1 MRALALL
8 AGVLAS
14 SATLLLR
21 PPTPPWRMPGPRAG
35 GPLRTMTVSWR
46 PERLASAPMR
56 MLGVL
61 AAALVLAA
69 GLTGL
74 GALDPLPAIAGALIA
89 GGLTARALHERSCAA
104 ADRLADAVAEAIGL
118 LAADVSVGRGL
129 VDALQSVS
137 EDLTQQDE
145 EDPSRRRLG
154 LLVAQV
160 SDGARLGGHVPAAFR
175 EVADVPGCAAFRR
188 VAAAWELA
196 ETLGTPAA
204 AVLGRVSLAVRAHAE
219 HVRAV
224 RAELAGARASARLLA
239 TLPAVG
245 LLMGVGL
252 GAHPVHVLL
261 ETSYGQLALCAGVM
275 LELVGLGWTDR
286 IAHRAE
292 AA

>member
-1 MRALALL
+1 
-8 AGVLAS
+8 
-14 SATLLLR
+14 
-21 PPTPPWRMPGPRAG
+21 
-35 GPLRTMTVSWR
+35 MTVSWR
-46 PERLASAPMR
+46 PERLSSAPVR
-56 MLGVL
+56 MLGVVL
-61 AAALVLAA
+61 AALVLAA
-69 GLTGL
+69 GLPAL
-74 GALDPLPAIAGALIA
+74 GALDPLPAIAGALLA
-89 GGLTARALHERSCAA
+89 GGLTARTLRERSRAA

-129 VDALQSVS
+129 GDALQSLS
-137 EDLTQQDE
+137 DDLTQQVE
-145 EDPSRRRLG
+145 EDPSRRQLG
-154 LLVAQV
+154 LLLAPV
-160 SDGARLGGHVPAAFR
+160 SDGARLGGHVPAALR
-175 EVADVPGCAAFRR
+175 ELAGVPGCEAFGR

-196 ETLGTPAA
+196 ETAGTPAA

-239 TLPAVG
+239 TLPVVG

-252 GAHPVHVLL
+252 GAHPMHVLL

-275 LELVGLGWTDR
+275 LELVGLAWTDR

>member
-1 MRALALL
+1 MRRQGSCSSGHDATVAD
-8 AGVLAS
+8 ARSARRRPAADDDGVLPSGA
-14 SATLLLR
+14 AVD
-21 PPTPPWRMPGPRAG
+21 RAG
-35 GPLRTMTVSWR
+35 ADARRCRRAGACGW
-46 PERLASAPMR
+46 
-56 MLGVL
+56 
-61 AAALVLAA
+61 LV
-69 GLTGL
+69 GL
-74 GALDPLPAIAGALIA
+74 GTLDPPPAIAGAVLA
-89 GGLTARALHERSCAA
+89 GGLTARTFRERSRTA

-129 VDALQSVS
+129 GDALQSLS
-137 EDLTQQDE
+137 DDLTHEVE

-154 LLVAQV
+154 LLLAPI
-160 SDGARLGGHVPAAFR
+160 SEGARLGGHVPAALR
-175 EVADVPGCAAFRR
+175 ELAGVPGCEAFGR

-196 ETLGTPAA
+196 ETVGTPAA

-239 TLPAVG
+239 TLPVVG

-292 AA
+292 VA